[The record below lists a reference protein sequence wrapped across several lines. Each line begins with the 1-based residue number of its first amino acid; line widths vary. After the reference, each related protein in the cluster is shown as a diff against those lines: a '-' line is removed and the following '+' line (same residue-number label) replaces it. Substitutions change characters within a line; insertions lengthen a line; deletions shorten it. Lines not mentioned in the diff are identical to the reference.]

1 MLGSELH
8 WVFLGFKHRARL
20 GSKWR
25 FVDQQSSKN
34 FYAPVPPVRSVH
46 CRNLSAG
53 TCNSAYSASSGCG
66 SKVPQRQSR
75 AKHLP
80 DQGTCMALQ
89 QVFDAPQQLQDIF
102 DTSDSLWEAERA
114 LQVVLER
121 VGRHVERQVVS
132 ETENKDAI
140 QSCLA
145 IILAAADHASGEES
159 PFDAP
164 QVSQSRPE
172 ENAVPQLPRFTRGG
186 IPIRAE
192 TSPQEGGLMAYE
204 WTIIML
210 LQ

>member
-1 MLGSELH
+1 
-8 WVFLGFKHRARL
+8 
-20 GSKWR
+20 
-25 FVDQQSSKN
+25 
-34 FYAPVPPVRSVH
+34 
-46 CRNLSAG
+46 
-53 TCNSAYSASSGCG
+53 
-66 SKVPQRQSR
+66 
-75 AKHLP
+75 
-80 DQGTCMALQ
+80 MALQ

-145 IILAAADHASGEES
+145 IILAALDHASGEES